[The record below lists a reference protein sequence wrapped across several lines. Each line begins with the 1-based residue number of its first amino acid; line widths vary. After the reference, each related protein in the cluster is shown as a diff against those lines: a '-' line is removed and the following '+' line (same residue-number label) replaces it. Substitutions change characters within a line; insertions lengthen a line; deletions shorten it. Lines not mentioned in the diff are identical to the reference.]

1 MKASGRSQRP
11 GGSTQ
16 QGLPPAPGG
25 HSSQG
30 RLSPADGSGG
40 CGGAGFWILRLL
52 GENWQ
57 VSAKRGCIGVLGRL
71 QQRTSGGQCKHR
83 NGFSPRVRNQGLG
96 RAASLEAP
104 SCRFRHPGP
113 QVPWDLRKLP
123 SSLCLPCGSHTS
135 FAFPLSPKSLDSR
148 LQHIVWDDLGQDP
161 ALNDTWEFLIPREL
175 TFTGSGFRTQTPKA
189 GPPSNSLQEFPGD
202 PAQQRP
208 RVG

>member
-1 MKASGRSQRP
+1 MAPPSRAFL
-11 GGSTQ
+11 
-16 QGLPPAPGG
+16 LPQAGG
-25 HSSQG
+25 HSNQG
-30 RLSPADGSGG
+30 PLSPADGRGG
-40 CGGAGFWILRLL
+40 CDSGGFWILRLL

-57 VSAKRGCIGVLGRL
+57 VSSKRGCIGVLGRL

-104 SCRFRHPGP
+104 SCRFRHLGP
-113 QVPWDLRKLP
+113 QVPRDLRELP

-135 FAFPLSPKSLDSR
+135 LVFPFSPKSLDSR
-148 LQHIVWDDLGQDP
+148 LQHIVWDDLGRDP
-161 ALNDTWEFLIPREL
+161 TLNHTCEFLIPRKL

-189 GPPSNSLQEFPGD
+189 GPASNSLQEFPGD

>member
-1 MKASGRSQRP
+1 MGGARGRVAPPSRAFL
-11 GGSTQ
+11 
-16 QGLPPAPGG
+16 LPQAGG
-25 HSSQG
+25 HSNQG
-30 RLSPADGSGG
+30 PLSPADGRGG
-40 CGGAGFWILRLL
+40 CDSGGFWILRLL

-57 VSAKRGCIGVLGRL
+57 VSSKRGCIGVLGRL

-104 SCRFRHPGP
+104 SCRFRHLGP
-113 QVPWDLRKLP
+113 QVPRDLRELP

-135 FAFPLSPKSLDSR
+135 LVFPFSPKSLDSR
-148 LQHIVWDDLGQDP
+148 LQHIVWDDLGRDP
-161 ALNDTWEFLIPREL
+161 ALNHTCEFLIPRKL